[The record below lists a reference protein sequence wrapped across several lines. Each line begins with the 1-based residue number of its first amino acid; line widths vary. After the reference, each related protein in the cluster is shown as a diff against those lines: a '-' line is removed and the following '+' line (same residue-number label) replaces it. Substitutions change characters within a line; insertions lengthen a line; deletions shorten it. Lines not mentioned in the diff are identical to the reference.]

1 MGTAFGAR
9 FGDLTCVALGA
20 AFLGDLGFCLAD
32 GRTGVAGCVPL
43 VDDFLVRVRTGNV
56 STLGD

>member
-1 MGTAFGAR
+1 MPCFDDAATVV
-9 FGDLTCVALGA
+9 DGA
-20 AFLGDLGFCLAD
+20 AFLLGLGFCLAD